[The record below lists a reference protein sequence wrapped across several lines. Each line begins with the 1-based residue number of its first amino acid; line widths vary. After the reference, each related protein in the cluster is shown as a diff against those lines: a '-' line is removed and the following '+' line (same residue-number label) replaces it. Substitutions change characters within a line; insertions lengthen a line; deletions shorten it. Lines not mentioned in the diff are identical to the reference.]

1 MFHEIGFAAEDAVPR
16 VGLEGEDG
24 ADVTEGLVGDG
35 EPVREARSVV
45 QSRMGGKPRM

>member
-24 ADVTEGLVGDG
+24 ADVAEGFVGDG
-35 EPVREARSVV
+35 EPVGQARSVV
-45 QSRMGGKPRM
+45 QSRMGGKPMM